1 MDPKSDI
8 VERLRE
14 MPSSLNDALRT
25 MDEAGDEIE
34 RLRLDVTRWK
44 MAAFTA
50 LGAVQDDPK
59 FAKMDKL

>member
-1 MDPKSDI
+1 MDPKSNI

-25 MDEAGDEIE
+25 MDEAADEIE

-44 MAAFTA
+44 MAA
-50 LGAVQDDPK
+50 LGAVQDDPN
-59 FAKMDKL
+59 FARMDKL